1 MIKRLFAI
9 NNEKGVVLITAY
21 MIIAALSILTAA
33 TIKIATTEY
42 NFASRYFLSTKAYYL
57 AEAATDEIAYDLA
70 QKIANCES
78 EPSGANDTWE
88 DLCAATN
95 DFLSTGFNVTTACTS
110 LDLDHVGVDPT
121 KRERHYQLSA
131 TATDPDTGISTTM
144 HQIVIRRKSYTF
156 QHAIF
161 YATDLELLPGR
172 DMTLSGKVHSNENIY
187 IAADN
192 ATLTVDTDY
201 LNSAGNIYNMRKDR
215 AGGADGTVRI
225 KIDGSETFAS
235 MKEAGEEEPLDSRRS
250 DWTSESQIRWNGTA
264 KSSVHGVSAQAL
276 PEPQSIASDGY
287 YASRAD
293 VKVVNDSV
301 YEGGG
306 ELVEGIDMPYGTVA
320 TSTTFY
326 NHREGKYIKMTDLNV
341 ERLAGWCDVN
351 SLGEEVPPGGD
362 YSSIVG
368 KAQLYSNHLPSNGL
382 LYATRDDAPVDQQ
395 PGVRLLSGAEI
406 HNSDGLTVVS
416 NIPAYIQG
424 DYNNVN
430 KKSASVFADAVNLNS
445 NNWDDAN
452 SSLGQENRVATETT
466 VNSAFIA
473 GVDNTS
479 WGVYSGGLENYPRL
493 HEDWWDITLT
503 IRGAFVSMWEPQ
515 VAEGH
520 WGAQSYTA
528 PNRNWD
534 WDSDF
539 GDLSNLPAYT
549 PFAVEIDRQASWRGE
564 EDDMSS
570 YIEGEYTS

>member
-1 MIKRLFAI
+1 MIKRLSEI
-9 NNEKGVVLITAY
+9 NNQKGVVLITAY

-42 NFASRYFLSTKAYYL
+42 NFASRYFLATKAYYL

-70 QKIANCES
+70 QKVANYET
-78 EPSGANDTWE
+78 EPTGANDEWT
-88 DLCAATN
+88 DLSGTTN
-95 DFLSTGFNVTTACTS
+95 DFLSTGFNVTAACTS
-110 LDLDHVGVDPT
+110 LDLDHAGVDPT

-131 TATDPDTGISTTM
+131 TATDPGTGISTTM

-161 YATDLELLPGR
+161 YATDLELIPGK
-172 DMTLSGKVHSNENIY
+172 DMTLSGRVHSNENIY

-192 ATLTVDTDY
+192 ATLAVDTDY
-201 LNSAGNIYNMRKDR
+201 VYSAGNIYNMRKDR
-215 AGGADGTVRI
+215 EGGSDGTVRI
-225 KIDGSETFAS
+225 KIDGSASFAG
-235 MKEAGEEEPLDSRRS
+235 MKEPGEEEPLDSRRS
-250 DWTSESQIRWNGTA
+250 DWMSESQVRWNGTA
-264 KSSVHGVSAQAL
+264 KSSVHGVSAQAV
-276 PEPQSIASDGY
+276 PEPQSTDPDGY
-287 YASRAD
+287 YASNAGI
-293 VKVVNDSV
+293 KVVNGSV
-301 YEGGG
+301 YEGVT

-326 NHREGKYIKMTDLNV
+326 NYREGKYVKMTDLNV

-368 KAQLYSNHLPSNGL
+368 KSQLYSNHLPGNGL

-406 HNSDGLTVVS
+406 YNTGGLTVIS

-424 DYNNVN
+424 DYNTVN
-430 KKSASVFADAVNLNS
+430 KKSTSIFADTVNIVS

-452 SSLGQENRVATETT
+452 SDQDKSSRIATETT

-479 WGVYSGGLENYPRL
+479 WGTYSGGLENYPRL
-493 HEDWWDITLT
+493 HEDWGGITLT

-515 VAEGH
+515 VAQGN

-539 GDLSNLPAYT
+539 GDLSNLPVYT
-549 PFAVEIDRQASWRGE
+549 PFAVEIDRQASWKGE

-570 YIEGEYTS
+570 YMEGEYT